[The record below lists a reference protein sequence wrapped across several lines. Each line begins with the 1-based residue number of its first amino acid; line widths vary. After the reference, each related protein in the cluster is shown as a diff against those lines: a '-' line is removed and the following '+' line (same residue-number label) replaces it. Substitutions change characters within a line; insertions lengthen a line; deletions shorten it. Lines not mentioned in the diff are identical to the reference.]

1 MLHEVSNLCWLI
13 LLSAVLKVSYTQIVE
28 IRLLKLISAIAVIVT
43 LHVCLFVWSFRAN
56 KERGSSFLQV
66 QMLVEVESLVLVV
79 LVSFI
84 AGNKYKKVFQII
96 HCCLI
101 ICKKKR
107 QVTCQTKRSKNVK
120 TRHVLLV
127 GKYLKSPNF

>member
-1 MLHEVSNLCWLI
+1 MLVDI
-13 LLSAVLKVSYTQIVE
+13 LLYSVLKVSYTQIVE

-101 ICKKKR
+101 ICKKR

-120 TRHVLLV
+120 TCHVLLE